1 MANSIYNI
9 PVHNKNKAYSKN
21 DIVMVKETP
30 LVSTGV
36 PTNLKYYY
44 ALIDVP
50 SGEDTLVTNSAYWGG
65 YENINNTQS
74 YPLFLWTPSYNVA
87 VQHAPRVK
95 SVIFGNGYQQR
106 SPDGLYSGLI
116 KIDLTFD
123 KRDEKESRAILHFLK
138 TQKGVTGFVVKKLPQ
153 IYADGPDNSYKKR
166 FVCQNFNSTYV
177 FHNNY
182 SVKAS
187 FIQTNN

>member
-1 MANSIYNI
+1 MANSIYDI
-9 PVHNKNKAYSKN
+9 PVHDKNKAYSKN
-21 DIVMVKETP
+21 DIVMVKETL

-36 PTNLKYYY
+36 PISLKYYY

-50 SGEDTLVTNSAYWGG
+50 SGEDTLVTNSTYWGG
-65 YENINNTQS
+65 YKNISTRS

-87 VQHAPRVK
+87 TQHAPRVK

-116 KIDLTFD
+116 KMDLTFD
-123 KRDEKESRAILHFLK
+123 QRDEKESLAMLHFLR
-138 TQKGVTGFVVKKLPQ
+138 TQKGVTGFIVKKLPQ
-153 IYADGPDNSYKKR
+153 IYADGPANSYKKR
-166 FVCQNFNSTYV
+166 FVCQNFSSTYV

-187 FIQTNN
+187 FIETNN